1 MQPVKMT
8 AFEHRSA
15 FSLAGIF
22 AFRLLGLF
30 IVLPLLAIYAGR
42 LHGVTPMLLGISM
55 GIYGL
60 TQALLQMP
68 FGMLSD
74 RFGRKPIITLGL
86 LMFALGS
93 IVAALS
99 TNIYGLIL
107 GRALQGA
114 GAIGSTLLAL
124 LADLTRE
131 EHRSK
136 AMAVVGMI
144 IGLSFSVALLLGPF
158 LEQFIGIKGLFWL
171 TTFLAGC
178 GLFVLYFIVPNPKQS
193 IFHRD
198 TEPEPEQLISI
209 LKNRELLRLDL
220 GIFLLH
226 AILTASFVAIPV
238 LLRDKAHI
246 PVSQQWEI
254 YLVVLLSAF
263 AMMIPAIIVAEK
275 KYLKPVFL
283 SAIGCIALAELGLF
297 FNHQI
302 FYVTICLSL
311 FLGAFSV
318 LEALLP
324 SLVAKVA
331 PAAHKGSAMGI
342 YSSAQ
347 FFGIFAGGLFGGR
360 LYGSHATSGVFLG
373 SCLLACIW
381 FIVAK
386 TMQQPRLISTYMIKI
401 GPRCQGNSQSI
412 CDQLLDIHGVL
423 EATVTDDDGIAYLKV
438 DKRLLDFTLLHKFSM
453 VN

>member
-1 MQPVKMT
+1 MQQVNMT
-8 AFEHRSA
+8 TFEYRAA

-30 IVLPLLAIYAGR
+30 IVLPLLAIYAGG
-42 LHGVTPMLLGISM
+42 LKGITPTLLGISM

-60 TQALLQMP
+60 TQAFLQIP

-74 RFGRKPIITLGL
+74 RYGRKPLISIGLII
-86 LMFALGS
+86 FALGS

-99 TNIYGLIL
+99 TSIYGLIL

-158 LEQFIGIKGLFWL
+158 LEQFIGVSGLFWL
-171 TTFLAGC
+171 TGVLALL
-178 GLFVLYFIVPNPKQS
+178 GLCILYWVVPHPEQS

-198 TEPEPEQLISI
+198 TEPEPAQLISI
-209 LKNRELLRLDL
+209 IKNKELLRLDA
-220 GIFLLH
+220 GIFFLH

-238 LLRDKAHI
+238 ILRDQAHI
-246 PVSQQWEI
+246 AISQQWKV
-254 YLVVLLSAF
+254 YLIVLIAAF
-263 AMMIPAIIVAEK
+263 VMMVPAIILAEK
-275 KYLKPVFL
+275 KYFKPVFL
-283 SAIGCIALAELGLF
+283 SAIGGIIVAELGLLIS
-297 FNHQI
+297 HQTSEFI
-302 FYVTICLSL
+302 ICLSL

-324 SLVAKVA
+324 SLVAKTA
-331 PAAHKGSAMGI
+331 PTVHKGSAMGV

-347 FFGIFAGGLFGGR
+347 FFGIFVGGLMGGW

-386 TMQQPRLISTYMIKI
+386 TMEQPRLSSTYMIKI
-401 GPRCQGNSQSI
+401 GPHCEGNSQSI
-412 CDQLLDIHGVL
+412 CAQLLEIPGVL

-438 DKRLLDFTLLHKFSM
+438 DKQLLDFTLLHKFSM
-453 VN
+453 VS